1 MISSR
6 YGQDECK
13 GEETLKKRKSKKHS
27 KAKNNALKVTINGQE
42 ETMYGQED
50 VNEGGEKTVTFSN
63 WEETKKAEQETAASH
78 EDPKEEDFN
87 WDHEKNS
94 EVFEDDPK
102 VVPPYQKKKNGPHF
116 PKKKQPSSPV
126 KKAVTTIAVAA
137 VLGTGLGLV
146 ALNMSGSKEASA
158 PASADKGSQGQ
169 TVKAG
174 DVSKDKSE
182 TAGTGDAESSAGNYK
197 TYAVQAGKFSSEK
210 GAQTLVDQLTEKG
223 YSAVSL
229 AKEDGYTYVIAG
241 LAAEKSLSQQL
252 GQTLID
258 HDFEAWGGKELS
270 FAVDSGLED
279 SFKQASELSAK
290 AITGKDLSKT
300 EVAEAAKAADGADAA
315 DKKQKE
321 AVLQALKELETSGAE
336 SGWKAQKELLSV
348 VK

>member
-1 MISSR
+1 
-6 YGQDECK
+6 
-13 GEETLKKRKSKKHS
+13 
-27 KAKNNALKVTINGQE
+27 
-42 ETMYGQED
+42 MYGQED

-102 VVPPYQKKKNGPHF
+102 VVPPYQKKKQALIF
-116 PKKKQPSSPV
+116 RKKQPSSPV

-182 TAGTGDAESSAGNYK
+182 TAKHRRCGIFS
-197 TYAVQAGKFSSEK
+197 GK
-210 GAQTLVDQLTEKG
+210 L
-223 YSAVSL
+223 
-229 AKEDGYTYVIAG
+229 
-241 LAAEKSLSQQL
+241 
-252 GQTLID
+252 
-258 HDFEAWGGKELS
+258 
-270 FAVDSGLED
+270 
-279 SFKQASELSAK
+279 
-290 AITGKDLSKT
+290 
-300 EVAEAAKAADGADAA
+300 
-315 DKKQKE
+315 
-321 AVLQALKELETSGAE
+321 
-336 SGWKAQKELLSV
+336 
-348 VK
+348 

>member
-1 MISSR
+1 M
-6 YGQDECK
+6 
-13 GEETLKKRKSKKHS
+13 KKRKSKKHS
-27 KAKNNALKVTINGQE
+27 KAKNNGLKVTINGQE

-50 VNEGGEKTVTFSN
+50 VKEGGEKTVTFSN

-169 TVKAG
+169 TAKAG

-182 TAGTGDAESSAGNYK
+182 TAGTGDAESSEGNYK

-270 FAVDSGLED
+270 FAVDSGLKD

-321 AVLQALKELETSGAE
+321 AVLQALKELETSGSE

>member
-1 MISSR
+1 MINSR

-13 GEETLKKRKSKKHS
+13 GEETLKKRKSKKNS
-27 KAKNNALKVTINGQE
+27 KAKNEALKVTINGKE

-63 WEETKKAEQETAASH
+63 WEETKKAEQEIAASH

-87 WDHEKNS
+87 WDDEKNH

-102 VVPPYQKKKNGPHF
+102 VVPPYQKKNTGPHF

-174 DVSKDKSE
+174 DVSKDKPE
-182 TAGTGDAESSAGNYK
+182 TSGTGNAEQSDGNYK
-197 TYAVQAGKFSSEK
+197 TFAVQAGKFSSEK

-270 FAVDSGLED
+270 FAVDSGLEG

-290 AITGKDLSKT
+290 AITGKDISKAD
-300 EVAEAAKAADGADAA
+300 VAEAAKSADGADAA

-321 AVLQALKELETSGAE
+321 AVLQALKELETSGSE

>member
-1 MISSR
+1 MTRKSFR
-6 YGQDECK
+6 H
-13 GEETLKKRKSKKHS
+13 TRRKKRPS
-27 KAKNNALKVTINGQE
+27 
-42 ETMYGQED
+42 
-50 VNEGGEKTVTFSN
+50 FS
-63 WEETKKAEQETAASH
+63 E
-78 EDPKEEDFN
+78 
-87 WDHEKNS
+87 
-94 EVFEDDPK
+94 
-102 VVPPYQKKKNGPHF
+102 
-116 PKKKQPSSPV
+116 KKQPSSPV

-174 DVSKDKSE
+174 DVSNDKSE

-290 AITGKDLSKT
+290 AITGKNLSKT
-300 EVAEAAKAADGADAA
+300 EVAEAAKR
-315 DKKQKE
+315 Q
-321 AVLQALKELETSGAE
+321 T
-336 SGWKAQKELLSV
+336 AQTPLTKSR
-348 VK
+348 KRPCFKR

>member
-1 MISSR
+1 M
-6 YGQDECK
+6 
-13 GEETLKKRKSKKHS
+13 KKRKSKKHS
-27 KAKNNALKVTINGQE
+27 NAKNNALKVTINGQE

-50 VNEGGEKTVTFSN
+50 VKEGGEKTVTFSN

-102 VVPPYQKKKNGPHF
+102 VVPPYQKKKNGHF

-169 TVKAG
+169 TAKAG

-182 TAGTGDAESSAGNYK
+182 TAGTGDAESSEGNYK

-321 AVLQALKELETSGAE
+321 AVLQALKELETSGSE